1 MKLWKAHGLGNDY
14 LVWEGAED
22 ILTPSIV
29 RDICDR
35 HCGLGGDGVLE
46 PMRSD
51 QADIAVRIWN
61 PDGSIA
67 EKSGNGLRIFAW
79 WAHRRAGLP
88 MSLSIDTGFSVV
100 HCVINSLNN
109 IVVEMGCAS
118 FDAAAIP
125 TTVALWGS
133 PYELSDVQLRLWA
146 VSIGNPHCVC
156 LFPPETI
163 LDDLPWQI
171 WGRALEF
178 DAKFPNRT
186 NVQFASV
193 RSPREIELRIWERG
207 AGETSASGSSACA
220 VAAVARRLGLVE
232 PSVTLIMPGGDLRVD
247 VRDSFDLLLSG
258 PIQPIGD
265 FTFNTEW
272 SEKRC

>member
-35 HCGLGGDGVLE
+35 NCGLGGDGILE
-46 PMRSD
+46 PMNSTR
-51 QADIAVRIWN
+51 ADIAVRIWN

-79 WAHRRAGLP
+79 WAHCRAGRP

-100 HCVINSLNN
+100 HCVIHSRNN
-109 IVVEMGCAS
+109 IVVEMGVAS
-118 FDAAAIP
+118 FEPAEIP
-125 TTVALWGS
+125 ATEALWGS
-133 PYELSDVQLRLWA
+133 LYEQSGVQLRLWA

-156 LFPPETI
+156 LFPSETN
-163 LDDLPWQI
+163 LDELSWQE
-171 WGRALEF
+171 WGRALEC
-178 DAKFPNRT
+178 ASVFPNRT

-193 RSPREIELRIWERG
+193 RSPHRVELRIWERG

-232 PSVTLIMPGGDLRVD
+232 PNVTLIMPGGELHVD
-247 VRDSFDLLLSG
+247 VQDSFALRLSG
-258 PIQPIGD
+258 PIEPIGD
-265 FTFNTEW
+265 FTLDPGW
-272 SEKRC
+272 VRRRC